1 MDFGGGIVS
10 ATGRVPAGI
19 SALQDADPAD
29 AIDLHSLRLVCPDDS
44 DCYATDDGRCGVCFG
59 RGGVTFTAPGVE
71 IEAPSLA
78 ALESMLRPEWIRGL
92 L

>member
-1 MDFGGGIVS
+1 VDFGGGVVS

-19 SALQDADPAD
+19 SSMQDASPAD

-44 DCYATDDGRCGVCFG
+44 GLYETDDRRIGVCFG
-59 RGGVTFTAPGVE
+59 RAAVTFTAPGVE

-78 ALESMLRPEWIRGL
+78 ALEAMLRPEWVRGL